1 MNLPKLSVFVTLM
14 PTTIFE
20 QITPHCPPDG
30 YRYET
35 VRFKNNVLAIWTVC
49 NPGFVYNGGNDIRC
63 IWGFYNTKTG
73 NYHAPINSKK
83 VGDIVKLE
91 DTSPYSAMQLNLR
104 GLEPF
109 FV

>member
-1 MNLPKLSVFVTLM
+1 MNLPTFSVSVTPM
-14 PTTIFE
+14 PTTICE

-49 NPGFVYNGGNDIRC
+49 NPGFSYNNGNDVRC

-83 VGDIVKLE
+83 MGDVVKLE
-91 DTSPYSAMQLNLR
+91 HTSPYSAMQLNLK
-104 GLEPF
+104 GLEQF